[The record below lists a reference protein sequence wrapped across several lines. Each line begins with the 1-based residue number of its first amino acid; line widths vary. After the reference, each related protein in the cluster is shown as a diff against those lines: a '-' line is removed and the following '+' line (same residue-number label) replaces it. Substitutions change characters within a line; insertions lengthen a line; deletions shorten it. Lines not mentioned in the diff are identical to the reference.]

1 MQQPHERLQIA
12 RQNAGF
18 SNATDAA
25 RAFAWN
31 ENTYRSH
38 ENGERGLRLEVA
50 ERYAKAFG
58 TSAAWLLTGEG
69 EAKAKAEPKNTVRLV
84 GRIGA
89 GAVIDSEF
97 EQEPPEGFDEIE
109 IPYPVPEGAIAFE
122 IVGDSMWPRYDP
134 GDIVICSKVA
144 RTRSEAD
151 GWEAAVRLTGG
162 RRYLKTIRRV
172 SKDRFDLISHNASP
186 ILNVQIE
193 WACKVF
199 GSIRAGEWTLL
210 DKPLK
215 QPAGINPSRQPLRP
229 RKL

>member
-1 MQQPHERLQIA
+1 MDEPHDRLATA
-12 RQNAGF
+12 RRSAGF
-18 SNATDAA
+18 ENATDAA

-38 ENGERGLRLEVA
+38 ENGERGLRLPIA

-69 EAKAKAEPKNTVRLV
+69 ESEPRPEPKNVVRLV

-89 GAVIDSEF
+89 GAVIDSDF
-97 EQEPPEGFDEIE
+97 EQEPPEGFAEIE
-109 IPYPVPEGAIAFE
+109 IPYPVPKGAVAFE

-134 GDIVICSKVA
+134 GDIVICWKVA
-144 RTRSEAD
+144 QTRSEAD
-151 GWEAAVRLTGG
+151 GWEAAVRLTDG

-172 SKDRFDLISHNASP
+172 AKDRFDLVSHNASP

-199 GSIRAGEWTLL
+199 GNIRAGEWTLL
-210 DKPLK
+210 ER
-215 QPAGINPSRQPLRP
+215 PARARE
-229 RKL
+229 

>member
-1 MQQPHERLQIA
+1 MQQPFERLQIA
-12 RQNAGF
+12 RQRAGF
-18 SNATDAA
+18 ESATEAA
-25 RAFAWN
+25 RAFGWN

-38 ENGERGLRLEVA
+38 ENGERGLRLTVA
-50 ERYAKAFG
+50 ERYAKAFDI
-58 TSAAWLLTGEG
+58 SAAWLLTGENDEEG
-69 EAKAKAEPKNTVRLV
+69 QKPDEPPKYTVRLV

-109 IPYPVPEGAIAFE
+109 IPYPVPAGAVAFE

-134 GDIVICSKVA
+134 GDIVICWKVA
-144 RTRSEAD
+144 QTRTEAD
-151 GWEAAVRLTGG
+151 GWEAAVRLTDG

-186 ILNVQIE
+186 IRNVQIE

-199 GSIRAGEWTLL
+199 GNIRAGEWTLL
-210 DKPLK
+210 EH
-215 QPAGINPSRQPLRP
+215 
-229 RKL
+229 KLGKKKHI